1 MAVVGDADTLGDGVG
16 PGTGAC
22 VGDTDTLGDNVG
34 LEVGIV
40 VGPCAGAS
48 T

>member
-1 MAVVGDADTLGDGVG
+1 MAVVGDADTLADDVG